1 MLSLSTKVLLI
12 ALKALLKRHI
22 GTWVLHI
29 GIWTNG
35 CIWVYGQTGAYGY
48 MDKWVYG
55 QMGIWTNGFM
65 DKMVYGQMG
74 IPIDKWV
81 HIGIWVHSNAY
92 R

>member
-1 MLSLSTKVLLI
+1 M
-12 ALKALLKRHI
+12 
-22 GTWVLHI
+22 GT
-29 GIWTNG
+29 T
-35 CIWVYGQTGAYGY
+35 YRY
-48 MDKWVYG
+48 MDKRVH
-55 QMGIWTNGFM
+55 MGIWTNGYM